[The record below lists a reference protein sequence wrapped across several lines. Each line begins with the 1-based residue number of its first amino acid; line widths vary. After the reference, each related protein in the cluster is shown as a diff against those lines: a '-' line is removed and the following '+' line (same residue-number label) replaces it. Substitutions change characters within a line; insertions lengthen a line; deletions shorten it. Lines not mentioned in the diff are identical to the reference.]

1 MPTDNK
7 KPKTANVEA
16 TNMIRAAHDLDEH
29 IPLSIGDQDVIG
41 MISQQISNKTARAAQ
56 NTADTMLLESEIEK
70 RKTAKV
76 LNDLER
82 PSQQTS
88 SQPGSVLPGVGGLGG
103 RSAIVHTILNA
114 IPPEKRAEFVQQN
127 KDMLLSDSSPSGLF
141 GLLGK
146 PQTSQ
151 SGGGGFGPLEMA
163 GLITALGEE
172 SRQNM
177 LMAQRMQ
184 PQQSQ
189 QSQNTQPTGVV
200 SQIEFVNLIRDM
212 QSSNITMLQQ
222 VTKQFSDLVGSVTQQ
237 FRDIDDKHKQDTM
250 DLRRQLLDS
259 QKEGF
264 EKDKEFLM
272 RRIDELQQAPATP
285 ANVLT
290 LNHIPLIR
298 EALGQAG
305 MKLSTE
311 NAAQEGERRKWD
323 LEDRKLDI
331 AQAREER
338 EAARLDRER
347 ENELEKTRLRN
358 QALTGLA
365 QIVGSAYQSKR
376 VSTAIETGGSEAA
389 KAISGGRINE

>member
-1 MPTDNK
+1 MPNDK
-7 KPKTANVEA
+7 KPKTSNVEA
-16 TNMIRAAHDLDEH
+16 TSMIRAAHDLDEH

-56 NTADTMLLESEIEK
+56 NTADTLLLESEIEK
-70 RKTAKV
+70 RKTERTLK
-76 LNDLER
+76 DLDHSSQSS
-82 PSQQTS
+82 SQQS
-88 SQPGSVLPGVGGLGG
+88 SSVLPGTGGLGG
-103 RSAIVHTILNA
+103 RSAIVHTILNS

-127 KDMLLSDSSPSGLF
+127 KEMLLAESSPSGLL

-184 PQQSQ
+184 PQQPQ
-189 QSQNTQPTGVV
+189 QPQINQVPGAV

-212 QSSNITMLQQ
+212 QASNVAMLQQ
-222 VTKQFSDLVGSVTQQ
+222 VTKQFSDLVGSVQQ
-237 FRDIDDKHKQDTM
+237 QYRDIDDKHKQDTM
-250 DLRRQLLDS
+250 DLRRQLLES
-259 QKEGF
+259 QKDGF

-323 LEDRKLDI
+323 LEDRKLDM
-331 AQAREER
+331 ALAREER

-376 VSTAIETGGSEAA
+376 VSNAIESGGSEAA
-389 KAISGGRINE
+389 KSIAGGRINE